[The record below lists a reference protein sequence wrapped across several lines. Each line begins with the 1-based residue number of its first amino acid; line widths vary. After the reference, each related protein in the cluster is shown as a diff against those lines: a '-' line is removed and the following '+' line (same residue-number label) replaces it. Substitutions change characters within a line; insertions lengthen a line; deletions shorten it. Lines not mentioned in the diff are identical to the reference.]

1 MRFVPV
7 KLRLAD
13 VAVFDEA
20 NERDALEFT
29 PTCFSISFLQVTK
42 DPDSL
47 VNRNGFDLGE
57 FADDLEVHARKIL
70 SRPLLPQTLLLEA
83 TNPLCA
89 PGIAVGL
96 RFIITRSAVPT
107 ANLDATVT
115 FPAGVPKSPRI
126 ALSHAPWP
134 TPFTCNLP
142 VPGWNA
148 KRSEGKELDC
158 GLTWFR
164 RYRRPRPLAQKT
176 SHGRDAKCITQR
188 DTLEPGGSEQ

>member
-1 MRFVPV
+1 MCIRDRSWFEPGLTHTTKRGREATLVEESLDLDVPATDAMRFIPV

-20 NERDALEFT
+20 NERDALVFT

-83 TNPLCA
+83 TNPLRA

-107 ANLDATVT
+107 
-115 FPAGVPKSPRI
+115 
-126 ALSHAPWP
+126 
-134 TPFTCNLP
+134 
-142 VPGWNA
+142 
-148 KRSEGKELDC
+148 
-158 GLTWFR
+158 
-164 RYRRPRPLAQKT
+164 
-176 SHGRDAKCITQR
+176 
-188 DTLEPGGSEQ
+188 

>member
-42 DPDSL
+42 DRDSL

-57 FADDLEVHARKIL
+57 FADDLEVRARKIL

-83 TNPLCA
+83 TNPLRA

-96 RFIITRSAVPT
+96 RFITLQAELSALFGRRVDLVTAGFLSPHFRPRVVQEAVPLYE
-107 ANLDATVT
+107 AA
-115 FPAGVPKSPRI
+115 
-126 ALSHAPWP
+126 
-134 TPFTCNLP
+134 
-142 VPGWNA
+142 
-148 KRSEGKELDC
+148 
-158 GLTWFR
+158 
-164 RYRRPRPLAQKT
+164 
-176 SHGRDAKCITQR
+176 
-188 DTLEPGGSEQ
+188 

>member
-70 SRPLLPQTLLLEA
+70 SRPFCPRPFFWRRRILYA
-83 TNPLCA
+83 R
-89 PGIAVGL
+89 PGSPSVFDSSSRGP
-96 RFIITRSAVPT
+96 RCR
-107 ANLDATVT
+107 
-115 FPAGVPKSPRI
+115 PRI
-126 ALSHAPWP
+126 WTPPWRFP
-134 TPFTCNLP
+134 RAC
-142 VPGWNA
+142 
-148 KRSEGKELDC
+148 
-158 GLTWFR
+158 R
-164 RYRRPRPLAQKT
+164 RVRE
-176 SHGRDAKCITQR
+176 S
-188 DTLEPGGSEQ
+188 